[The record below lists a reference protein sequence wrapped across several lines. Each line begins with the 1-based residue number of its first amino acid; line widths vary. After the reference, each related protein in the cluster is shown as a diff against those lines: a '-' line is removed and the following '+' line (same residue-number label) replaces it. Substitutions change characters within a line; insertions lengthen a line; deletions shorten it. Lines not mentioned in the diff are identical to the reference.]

1 MRLGGLPRL
10 LLSFAPFPFLF
21 PSAHS
26 AQSAQ
31 HPALRHGLLGR
42 RSAVP
47 SIVFCVSA
55 TQKAS
60 TSTRRPVA
68 PQRSHRPSQ
77 SLLASDELSHNTGS
91 LSAAS
96 CPSVSWASAQW
107 PPRLAPAVAAA
118 LAQRAR
124 ESVLRQE
131 RCAADLLYFMSA
143 EGEVR
148 RRRFSANSAPPPPSP
163 LQLPEGGSTNEG
175 LPAEMELPT
184 CREDATEASV
194 FPASLSWADL
204 DVRLAVLSTF
214 VPPCVS
220 PTSSRKDDSPSAWHT
235 SVIARIGGEGDGS
248 RATPPLSKQ
257 QQELFDLRRHLAYL
271 LASESTGAGA
281 STENGVPLL
290 RSTGRRAALA
300 LSLTHSIFKVCTES
314 ACAAAAANNSE
325 ETVTRATQGNARR
338 RSELER
344 HRLMPCGGARSTS
357 SAAGELSS
365 SLHRLLQPALH
376 DHSPYVYRSL
386 AQPVELAPAEAYAL
400 LMWCADQVRAY
411 ASAVAL
417 AANGKGDPEFP
428 SAVCDSGAAT
438 ASAPHCA
445 EASDLGVLAPRVPS
459 ATVLS
464 SSGKQDGG
472 EGEERDRGCE
482 RKTLLKTADSGLLY
496 WPASA
501 TRRPSPLSTVRY
513 LPRDRINTA
522 VARRDNTF
530 PPSFGRV
537 DIELAEEAVSCATAL
552 MNLAAKFAHMAAE
565 SALPT
570 ADAFSDP
577 PHEGS
582 AQGTH
587 IPATAK
593 LCGAGGLGDEDDAV
607 ESGEVLLGRVVGDVV
622 LAVCDALLAVH
633 DSELLG
639 ACVGRLSTD
648 LHHATSSGREEQP
661 LAHAAATLCQ
671 KKRQL
676 RILHRRLSFSP
687 PVLQSVLCCER
698 ESWSRA
704 LRLMERMS
712 AWNVLLSESLG
723 VDPLAMTAS
732 SASSRPGPLS
742 PFPPAAVDGG
752 DTVSLDVTSPAPVA
766 ALRSLSTDTVYML
779 LYILAQHGR
788 LAEVLRLS
796 EVVFGVRAF
805 RLLRDCFAAGEC
817 SADADADADV
827 AVDANPSAA
836 GPAASAAIG
845 HCDSISPLHAA
856 EWDRL
861 RCVERVVRAG
871 VVPQRVLSVTEYA
884 LLLRRVLGDR
894 IGGDAVR
901 HAAAGTP
908 AHSSGPCSDVEWWL
922 SPSQLWRFSTDLTC
936 HVRAALCLIGFQV
949 NMRHRPTDMLSLE
962 DLYVALTISRQLVCR
977 QGAELRQLQAR
988 QLKPVDDNYGVDGDV
1003 GSDSSMHQRTQ
1014 WVTWGVVSGGPLA
1027 NSLKLPASWL
1037 ATEAPSKV
1045 SLQWAP
1051 GLPLH
1056 LLPARRRAGSLA
1068 STYHIQQLCA
1078 AFRTALHCVMPGSSS
1093 ACTAS
1098 CAAAPQTTASARLP
1112 PRAATANRSATSR
1125 TVVVS
1130 AVLLCMVS
1138 QEMLSVLRAA
1148 RYTRHIALFWD
1159 SALSALA
1166 VLQLQGYSLGACAAD
1181 VASRGGGLS
1190 ECTAFASPAIR
1201 RVSDPM
1207 QEVGADC
1214 VREEVANA
1222 LALQAEVAV
1231 GESLI
1236 AARRLAAPLPI
1247 LAPSLSAYTVAALV
1261 QRPFRRAFTWQ
1272 QCLALL
1278 PYTPLGSR
1286 SQLWLVQRIAQD
1298 SEGWRRA
1305 FPGAAGVPVA
1315 GLPAAPV
1322 PRTPSTLSA
1331 LCMTALET
1339 AMRMVAIH
1347 STPRRY
1353 QHRQGNQ
1360 AGANLHTTPDE
1371 AKRVV
1376 WRSSA
1381 APLLGE
1387 GSAARVRT
1395 DSLAHADRALLVLLL
1410 EGNWAR
1416 ALQAFA
1422 GAPSRVQVG
1431 GAPHVVRLLVEADVW
1446 RDLDDAQRRLL
1457 VRLALQS
1464 SAHSGGGAS
1473 GLLEEVLKT
1482 TLELGLWHTGLY
1494 FHQSVAAEQPEL
1506 VQQCRR
1512 AQCYAVQLCR
1522 GLLERTS
1529 MTKTVAQMTKA
1540 ARRGHWAEAAACFL
1554 RYATQRHDGT
1564 TLAKR
1569 LPTPVLSSSDSP
1581 RDAESDDVATLNT
1594 APACTAGERTALP
1607 HTTSTTAVPPTATE
1621 ELESLA
1627 ALLNSAETR
1636 VPQLPTAA
1644 RAAAPSPSLALLFSG
1659 DSALIPAELAHVAQT
1674 ARYAMLQ
1681 TPALWTHALR
1691 WLPTAAL
1698 PLPFNHEQAWRALC
1712 ADNAAKLRALLPPL
1726 SQRGAIVAE
1735 GGTPAQ
1741 SEDSTMALVASTREA
1756 ALSLVEAARRAHRP
1770 RHANEAAVE
1779 QQVAV
1784 ANALRVLHRAGAWEE
1799 ATLLYDKAVE
1809 ARCMP
1814 YASSST
1820 VLAAA
1825 LQGGAPWQVTLMYFF
1840 RMSQWQRPDVNA
1852 TAVALQACAEGGQ
1865 WEAAFRVLRQ
1875 SVLTQAA
1882 PVPRLVMSAV
1892 NTALACGVWNR
1903 ALAAAHR
1910 YRHTRNSQLAHTVLL
1925 TYVRTQ
1931 HWDDAT
1937 EYFYN
1942 CTRRGLRPLDASLEL
1957 AIIASE
1963 AASSEYRKTAL
1974 MVGAIASAL
1983 EDLYRMSGAV
1993 LEHIIFVQRR
2003 SQRGTTLCEGLPDS
2017 SCGASESLLGGAAG
2031 IRDSDEY
2038 LLTQTG
2044 LRFLKGRGQR
2054 GR

>member
-1 MRLGGLPRL
+1 MRLGGSPRL
-10 LLSFAPFPFLF
+10 LLSFTPFTFLF

-26 AQSAQ
+26 AQSVQ

-47 SIVFCVSA
+47 CIVFCVSA
-55 TQKAS
+55 TQKAW

-77 SLLASDELSHNTGS
+77 ALLASDELFHNTGS

-96 CPSVSWASAQW
+96 CSSVSWASAQG

-143 EGEVR
+143 EGEAR

-163 LQLPEGGSTNEG
+163 LQLPEGGGTNEG
-175 LPAEMELPT
+175 LPAAMELPT
-184 CREDATEASV
+184 RREDPTEASV
-194 FPASLSWADL
+194 FAASLSWADL
-204 DVRLAVLSTF
+204 DVRLAVRSTF
-214 VPPCVS
+214 GSPCVS

-235 SVIARIGGEGDGS
+235 SVIARIGGEGDDS
-248 RATPPLSKQ
+248 RATPPLSKP
-257 QQELFDLRRHLAYL
+257 QQELFDLRRRLAYL

-281 STENGVPLL
+281 STENGMPLL
-290 RSTGRRAALA
+290 RSSGRRAALA

-357 SAAGELSS
+357 SAAGESSS
-365 SLHRLLQPALH
+365 SLPRLLQPDRQ
-376 DHSPYVYRSL
+376 DHWPCVYRSL

-417 AANGKGDPEFP
+417 AANRKGDPEFP
-428 SAVCDSGAAT
+428 SAVCDAGAAT

-445 EASDLGVLAPRVPS
+445 EAGDLGVLAPSVPS

-472 EGEERDRGCE
+472 EGEERGRGCE
-482 RKTLLKTADSGLLY
+482 RKTLRKAADSGLPC

-501 TRRPSPLSTVRY
+501 TRRPSPLSTVRG
-513 LPRDRINTA
+513 LPRDRISTA

-552 MNLAAKFAHMAAE
+552 MDFAATFARMAAE

-577 PHEGS
+577 PHEG
-582 AQGTH
+582 AVQGAH

-622 LAVCDALLAVH
+622 LAVCDALHAVH
-633 DSELLG
+633 NSELLG
-639 ACVGRLSTD
+639 ACVERLSTD
-648 LHHATSSGREEQP
+648 LGHATSSGREEQP
-661 LAHAAATLCQ
+661 RAHAAATLCQ
-671 KKRQL
+671 QKRQL

-704 LRLMERMS
+704 LRLMERMA
-712 AWNVLLSESLG
+712 AWNVILSKSLG
-723 VDPLAMTAS
+723 VDPLAMTSS
-732 SASSRPGPLS
+732 SASSRLGPLY

-752 DTVSLDVTSPAPVA
+752 DTASSVVTSPAPVA
-766 ALRSLSTDTVYML
+766 ALRSLSTDTVHML

-788 LAEVLRLS
+788 LAEVLRLC
-796 EVVFGVRAF
+796 EVVCGVRAF
-805 RLLRDCFAAGEC
+805 RLLRDCFPAGEC
-817 SADADADADV
+817 NADADADAVLELIAHV
-827 AVDANPSAA
+827 AAANTDPI
-836 GPAASAAIG
+836 ASAAIG
-845 HCDSISPLHAA
+845 HCDSMAPLHAA
-856 EWDRL
+856 VWDRL

-871 VVPQRVLSVTEYA
+871 VVPQRVLSVAEYA
-884 LLLRRVLGDR
+884 LLLRRVMGDR

-901 HAAAGTP
+901 HAAAGTQ
-908 AHSSGPCSDVEWWL
+908 AHSSGLCSDVGWWL
-922 SPSQLWRFSTDLTC
+922 SPSQLWRFSAGLTR

-949 NMRHRPTDMLSLE
+949 NMRHGQTDMLSLE
-962 DLYVALTISRQLVCR
+962 DLYVVLTISRQLVCR
-977 QGAELRQLQAR
+977 HSAELRQLQVR
-988 QLKPVDDNYGVDGDV
+988 QLNSVDNDGVDGDV

-1014 WVTWGVVSGGPLA
+1014 WVTWGVVSGSPLA
-1027 NSLKLPASWL
+1027 TSLKLPASWP
-1037 ATEAPSKV
+1037 EAPSKA
-1045 SLQWAP
+1045 SLQCAP

-1078 AFRTALHCVMPGSSS
+1078 AFRAALYRVMPGSSS
-1093 ACTAS
+1093 ACTES
-1098 CAAAPQTTASARLP
+1098 GAAAPQTTASARLP
-1112 PRAATANRSATSR
+1112 PHAAAANRSTTSR
-1125 TVVVS
+1125 TVAVS
-1130 AVLLCMVS
+1130 AVLLCLVS
-1138 QEMLSVLRAA
+1138 QEVLSVLRAA

-1166 VLQLQGYSLGACAAD
+1166 VQQLQGYALGACAAD

-1190 ECTAFASPAIR
+1190 ERTAFASPAIR
-1201 RVSDPM
+1201 RVGDRM
-1207 QEVGADC
+1207 QEAAADC
-1214 VREEVANA
+1214 VRQEVANA
-1222 LALQAEVAV
+1222 LALQAEAAV
-1231 GESLI
+1231 GESLV
-1236 AARRLAAPLPI
+1236 AARRLAAPLPL
-1247 LAPSLSAYTVAALV
+1247 LAPYFSAYTVAALV

-1286 SQLWLVQRIAQD
+1286 SQLWLLQRIAQD
-1298 SEGWRRA
+1298 SEGRRRA
-1305 FPGAAGVPVA
+1305 FPDAAGVPVA
-1315 GLPAAPV
+1315 CLPAAPV
-1322 PRTPSTLSA
+1322 PRTSLTLSA
-1331 LCMTALET
+1331 LSMTALET
-1339 AMRMVAIH
+1339 AMRMVTIH
-1347 STPRRY
+1347 SAPRRY

-1360 AGANLHTTPDE
+1360 AGASPHATPDE

-1376 WRSSA
+1376 WRSLA

-1387 GSAARVRT
+1387 EPAARVRT
-1395 DSLAHADRALLVLLL
+1395 DFPAHADRALLVLLL
-1410 EGNWAR
+1410 EANWAR

-1446 RDLDDAQRRLL
+1446 RHLDDAQRRLL
-1457 VRLALQS
+1457 VRLAVKS
-1464 SAHSGGGAS
+1464 SAHSRSGAS

-1506 VQQCRR
+1506 VRQCRR
-1512 AQCYAVQLCR
+1512 AQRYAAQLCR

-1540 ARRGHWAEAAACFL
+1540 ARRGQWAEAAACFL

-1564 TLAKR
+1564 TLANR
-1569 LPTPVLSSSDSP
+1569 SPTPVLSSSDSP
-1581 RDAESDDVATLNT
+1581 RDAEWDDAATLNT
-1594 APACTAGERTALP
+1594 APACTACERTAP
-1607 HTTSTTAVPPTATE
+1607 SHTASTTAVPPTATE

-1636 VPQLPTAA
+1636 APQLPTAA
-1644 RAAAPSPSLALLFSG
+1644 HAAAPSPSFALLFGG

-1674 ARYAMLQ
+1674 ARYALLH

-1691 WLPTAAL
+1691 WLPTTAL

-1726 SQRGAIVAE
+1726 SQRGAMVAE

-1741 SEDSTMALVASTREA
+1741 SEESTVALVVSTTEA

-1770 RHANEAAVE
+1770 RHANEAAME

-1784 ANALRVLHRAGAWEE
+1784 ANALRVLHRTGAWEE

-1825 LQGGAPWQVTLMYFF
+1825 LQGGAPWQITLMYFF

-1852 TAVALQACAEGGQ
+1852 TAVALQACVEGGQ

-1882 PVPRLVMSAV
+1882 PVPRLVMLAV
-1892 NTALACGVWNR
+1892 NTALACGVWSR
-1903 ALAAAHR
+1903 ALTAAHR
-1910 YRHTRNSQLAHTVLL
+1910 YRHTLNSQLAHTVLL

-1937 EYFYN
+1937 EYFYD

-2003 SQRGTTLCEGLPDS
+2003 AQRGTTLCEGPPDS
-2017 SCGASESLLGGAAG
+2017 PCGASESVLGGAAD
-2031 IRDSDEY
+2031 IRDNGEY
-2038 LLTQTG
+2038 LLSQPG
-2044 LRFLKGRGQR
+2044 LPFLKGRGQR
-2054 GR
+2054 RR

>member
-1 MRLGGLPRL
+1 MRLGGSPRL
-10 LLSFAPFPFLF
+10 LLSFTPFPFLF

-26 AQSAQ
+26 AQSVQ

-42 RSAVP
+42 GSAVP
-47 SIVFCVSA
+47 SIFCVSA

-77 SLLASDELSHNTGS
+77 ALLASDEVSHNAGS

-96 CPSVSWASAQW
+96 CSSVSWASAQG

-118 LAQRAR
+118 LAQRAC

-143 EGEVR
+143 EGEAR
-148 RRRFSANSAPPPPSP
+148 RRRFFANSAPPLPSP
-163 LQLPEGGSTNEG
+163 LQLPEGGGTNEG
-175 LPAEMELPT
+175 LPAAMELPT
-184 CREDATEASV
+184 RREDPTEASV
-194 FPASLSWADL
+194 FAASLSWADL
-204 DVRLAVLSTF
+204 DVRLAVRSTF
-214 VPPCVS
+214 GPPCVS
-220 PTSSRKDDSPSAWHT
+220 PTSSRKDDSPSAWRT
-235 SVIARIGGEGDGS
+235 SVIARIDGEGDDS
-248 RATPPLSKQ
+248 RATPPLSKP
-257 QQELFDLRRHLAYL
+257 QQELFDLRRRLAYL
-271 LASESTGAGA
+271 LASESTCAGA
-281 STENGVPLL
+281 STENGMPLL
-290 RSTGRRAALA
+290 RSNGRRAALA

-344 HRLMPCGGARSTS
+344 HRLMPCGGACSTS
-357 SAAGELSS
+357 SAAGESSS
-365 SLHRLLQPALH
+365 SLPRLLQPARQ
-376 DHSPYVYRSL
+376 DHWPYVYRSL

-417 AANGKGDPEFP
+417 AANRKGDPEFP
-428 SAVCDSGAAT
+428 SAVCDTGAAT

-445 EASDLGVLAPRVPS
+445 ETGDLGVLAPSVAS

-464 SSGKQDGG
+464 SSGKQSGG
-472 EGEERDRGCE
+472 EGEERGRGRE
-482 RKTLLKTADSGLLY
+482 RQTLRKTGDSGLPC

-501 TRRPSPLSTVRY
+501 TRSPSPLSTLRC
-513 LPRDRINTA
+513 LPRDRISTA

-552 MNLAAKFAHMAAE
+552 MDLAATFARMAAE

-577 PHEGS
+577 PHEGA
-582 AQGTH
+582 AQGAH

-593 LCGAGGLGDEDDAV
+593 LCGADGLGEEDDVV

-622 LAVCDALLAVH
+622 LAVCDALHAVH

-639 ACVGRLSTD
+639 TCVGRLSAD
-648 LHHATSSGREEQP
+648 HGHATSSGREEQP
-661 LAHAAATLCQ
+661 LAYAAATLCQ
-671 KKRQL
+671 QKRQL

-704 LRLMERMS
+704 LRLMERMA
-712 AWNVLLSESLG
+712 AWNVILSESLG

-732 SASSRPGPLS
+732 SASLRLGPLS
-742 PFPPAAVDGG
+742 PFPPAAVDDD
-752 DTVSLDVTSPAPVA
+752 DTASLDVTSPAPVA
-766 ALRSLSTDTVYML
+766 ALRSLSTDTIHML

-788 LAEVLRLS
+788 LAEVLRLC
-796 EVVFGVRAF
+796 EVVCGVRAF
-805 RLLRDCFAAGEC
+805 RLLRDCFAVGEC
-817 SADADADADV
+817 IADADADV
-827 AVDANPSAA
+827 DAVLELIAHVA

-845 HCDSISPLHAA
+845 HCDSMAALHAA
-856 EWDRL
+856 VWDRL

-871 VVPQRVLSVTEYA
+871 VVPQRVLSITEYA

-908 AHSSGPCSDVEWWL
+908 ARSGGPCSDVGWWL
-922 SPSQLWRFSTDLTC
+922 SPSQLWRFSAGLTR
-936 HVRAALCLIGFQV
+936 HMRAALCLIGFQV
-949 NMRHRPTDMLSLE
+949 NMRHGQADMLNLE
-962 DLYVALTISRQLVCR
+962 DLYVVLTISRQLMCR
-977 QGAELRQLQAR
+977 HGAELRQLQVR
-988 QLKPVDDNYGVDGDV
+988 QLKSVDDNDGVDGDV

-1014 WVTWGVVSGGPLA
+1014 WVTWGVVSGSPLA
-1027 NSLKLPASWL
+1027 TSLKLPASWSD
-1037 ATEAPSKV
+1037 APSKA
-1045 SLQWAP
+1045 SLQCAP

-1056 LLPARRRAGSLA
+1056 LLPTRRRAGSLA
-1068 STYHIQQLCA
+1068 STHHIQQLCA
-1078 AFRTALHCVMPGSSS
+1078 AFSATLFRVMPGSSS
-1093 ACTAS
+1093 ACTES
-1098 CAAAPQTTASARLP
+1098 GAAAPQTTASARLP
-1112 PRAATANRSATSR
+1112 PRAATANRSTTSR
-1125 TVVVS
+1125 AVAVS
-1130 AVLLCMVS
+1130 AVLLCLVS
-1138 QEMLSVLRAA
+1138 QEVLSVLRAA

-1166 VLQLQGYSLGACAAD
+1166 VQQLQGYALGACAAV
-1181 VASRGGGLS
+1181 VASRGGGLP
-1190 ECTAFASPAIR
+1190 ERTALASPVIR
-1201 RVSDPM
+1201 RVGDRM
-1207 QEVGADC
+1207 KEAAADC

-1222 LALQAEVAV
+1222 LALQAEAAV
-1231 GESLI
+1231 GESLV
-1236 AARRLAAPLPI
+1236 AARRLVAPLPI
-1247 LAPSLSAYTVAALV
+1247 LAPYLSAYTVAALV

-1298 SEGWRRA
+1298 SEGRRRA
-1305 FPGAAGVPVA
+1305 FPEAAGVPVA
-1315 GLPAAPV
+1315 GLSAAPL
-1322 PRTPSTLSA
+1322 PRTSLTLSA
-1331 LCMTALET
+1331 LSMTALET

-1347 STPRRY
+1347 SAPRRY

-1360 AGANLHTTPDE
+1360 AGASLRATPNE

-1376 WRSSA
+1376 WRSLA
-1381 APLLGE
+1381 APLLGKE
-1387 GSAARVRT
+1387 PAARVRI
-1395 DSLAHADRALLVLLL
+1395 DSPAHADRALLVLLL

-1422 GAPSRVQVG
+1422 RAPSRVQVG

-1457 VRLALQS
+1457 VRLAVQS

-1506 VQQCRR
+1506 VRQCRR
-1512 AQCYAVQLCR
+1512 AQRYAAQLCR

-1529 MTKTVAQMTKA
+1529 MTKTVAHMAKA
-1540 ARRGHWAEAAACFL
+1540 ARRGQWAEAAACFL
-1554 RYATQRHDGT
+1554 RYASQRHDGI
-1564 TLAKR
+1564 TLANR
-1569 LPTPVLSSSDSP
+1569 SPTPVLSSCDSP
-1581 RDAESDDVATLNT
+1581 RDAESDDAATLNT
-1594 APACTAGERTALP
+1594 APACTAGERTAPP
-1607 HTTSTTAVPPTATE
+1607 HTASTTAVPPTATE

-1636 VPQLPTAA
+1636 APQLPTAA

-1674 ARYAMLQ
+1674 ARYAMLH

-1691 WLPTAAL
+1691 WLPTTAL
-1698 PLPFNHEQAWRALC
+1698 PLPFNHEQAWRTLC
-1712 ADNAAKLRALLPPL
+1712 AANAAKLRALLPPL
-1726 SQRGAIVAE
+1726 SQRGAMVAE

-1741 SEDSTMALVASTREA
+1741 SEESTMALVASTTEA

-1770 RHANEAAVE
+1770 RHANEAAME

-1784 ANALRVLHRAGAWEE
+1784 ANALQVLHRAGAWEE

-1852 TAVALQACAEGGQ
+1852 TAVALQACLEGGQ

-1882 PVPRLVMSAV
+1882 PVPRLVMLAV
-1892 NTALACGVWNR
+1892 NTALACGVWSR

-1937 EYFYN
+1937 EYFYD

-1993 LEHIIFVQRR
+1993 LEHIIFVQRHA
-2003 SQRGTTLCEGLPDS
+2003 QRGTALCEGPPDS
-2017 SCGASESLLGGAAG
+2017 PCGASESLLGGAADIHDNG
-2031 IRDSDEY
+2031 EY
-2038 LLTQTG
+2038 LPQPG
-2044 LRFLKGRGQR
+2044 QRFLKGRVQR
-2054 GR
+2054 RW